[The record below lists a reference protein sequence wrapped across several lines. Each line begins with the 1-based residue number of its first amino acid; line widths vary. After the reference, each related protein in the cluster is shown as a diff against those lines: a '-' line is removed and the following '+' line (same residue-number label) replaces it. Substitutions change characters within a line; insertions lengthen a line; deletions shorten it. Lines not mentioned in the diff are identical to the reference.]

1 MSEEEA
7 GKPVVG
13 SFVARSLKSLRNL
26 VSQGNESVA
35 SLTENI
41 ELLSEEE
48 RDALLATKW
57 GTVRTIINAIISA
70 GVLGLAFR
78 MRESGSGTVALL
90 MLLSTVM
97 IILTLNFL
105 YQAGKLGCVWC
116 LFFARR
122 HRFENLRDEYLA

>member
-1 MSEEEA
+1 MSEEEE

-105 YQAGKLGCVWC
+105 YQAGKLGCVC
-116 LFFARR
+116 VVFV
-122 HRFENLRDEYLA
+122 LRKKAQI